1 MCVSPT
7 DEALLHFL
15 PLCLVEISSFE
26 ADIAFLAE
34 RHDPDTRGWLFA
46 DINSWFHAPGDSRAY
61 VLLGDAGVGKSVIA
75 GALAKRAQDDGYLGA
90 VYFCSHNDET
100 RNDPRNL
107 LGTIACQ
114 LCKCNVQYSNIV
126 GGEGGIRMTLA
137 NSKLSIPGL
146 FTKLLQEPLGKC
158 TPCEQRKLVIID
170 ALDETEYKSREDF
183 LDLVM
188 HRFPRL
194 PEWLL
199 FFITSRPENTV
210 QVTLKNYNPCVKI
223 CVGYGKHLDDYQQ
236 HEQDIKRFLA
246 KRVDFSRLSY
256 SVEDVTRKC
265 NGLFLCAFLMVK
277 VLNNLACSGNSGELN
292 ELFPGDID
300 DFFHVNFK
308 RICDKVGEDLFRTLF
323 GCVAASP
330 SPLPR
335 SFISF
340 LLKREKSNLDEQE
353 VIDIVS
359 IFLVHRASDLTF
371 TFLHNL
377 IPSWLTDRNKA
388 RRFFVDISVARE
400 YLKKIVLEFLPSSV
414 INVSSGKHSS
424 TETDLLDYVWHV
436 GVRLLCKCDDRD
448 SMKIAHNVLTNYQFI
463 QKRIQKS
470 RIGVYSVIADIKLSA
485 GCQNLSDTEK
495 ETLQGVCRAL
505 ERNIHTLLEC
515 PHLLPSCLRM
525 ASKAVKLNITIPDG
539 VSTTWMEWR
548 WLPFPVPKATRG
560 NKVTSCFAFS
570 PDRKLLAEVK
580 DGFISL
586 YNSGSLERLVGPVGA
601 KELADVKRLAFS
613 SCGNFVFFGKI
624 DRAFSVERGDIETYF
639 PLQTVGLPCEWC
651 SFTLDRRHIV
661 VKLKEF
667 LTPTCWLCLLNHLCL
682 WAKLEI
688 AQSREREPLC
698 QCFPHKLKVTRKH
711 PQLEAHQGSRITA
724 MRALLNLLGEMK
736 CKEWCSLLEKVQLN
750 RGDGTFLVSDCGR
763 CKTAEGYEALTL
775 EQVRQFVIDHYFEI
789 FKYQVLDIQ
798 TGKPVLDLASSFG
811 EEVSPFIH
819 FCHLGT
825 AFEICGT
832 LFTGIGKALS
842 LPSIALLSTICHHL
856 LFRESRL
863 LTRYLFTKF
872 SLRRYLSFSFRPTLR
887 TNWQTPGLD
896 GKVNFRVDKGSVFRH
911 DLESAV
917 SQGECVNYFSVD
929 DNVVL
934 YMRDRFVL
942 CALCLQ
948 TGTTS
953 VLYTFNNAHQF
964 ELFTSGELRGDS
976 LKEIEKAL
984 ALSTYTFTDISNG
997 DTHEAIEKASVL
1009 STLSSTIASELENLP
1024 DEGKKEFFSDSIPC
1038 FSPGGVWV
1046 AKPAVG
1052 YDEGTVYLFRGRQD
1066 EQQHSNNPE
1075 YVIKEVAQFG
1085 FTNDLSFFVY
1095 LSVHNSLH
1103 ALYLQ
1108 SGTILQSISGVSPL
1122 SFIAEGQVGF
1132 HFLANDECK
1141 TLFLKDFP
1149 CEFLQHF
1156 LFPPVEKPTQANF
1169 VSDDTFLV
1177 LRVNSSVMSFH
1188 ATGNGCTNTWFS
1200 AEGFLDFGSL
1210 GSWQVEKCAFSSDG
1224 KLIAAHHGTMITLH
1238 DTIGQDCCRF
1248 VCSVFEADYEFSVLQ
1263 LTFSANSAFLLFCIR
1278 NGPFFVWDVKKLETL
1293 ASFDPPVVSEDF
1305 CCCITEDNRV
1315 VLCNELYIEIWDTTT
1330 SPWYLLTRLAI
1341 GLLYSAADKITY
1353 CTVSPKNNLLACCI
1367 VDRILLYSLDC
1378 PTNQPVLK
1386 LPRAHLGKIEF
1397 CRFLKENR
1405 YIISYGIDGALFLWD
1420 LLERTAISFIR
1431 ILLERGNITCMTVS
1445 PKEDKVVGCTSFGR
1459 FFEVKLCG
1467 LKSEIPSFQLQPEK
1481 IRREQN
1487 VSTISGAVCSG
1498 VEQIAEETD
1507 TSKLVEEMDF
1517 MCPSDRSEDSDG
1529 DGDESENSG
1538 ADQESRE
1545 TLKASEEPQ
1554 AGHR

>member
-1 MCVSPT
+1 MTSMKHRTEITWTLSQCLIIRVPPT
-7 DEALLHFL
+7 DEALLCFL
-15 PLCLVEISSFE
+15 PFCLVEISNFE
-26 ADIAFLAE
+26 ADIAFFVE
-34 RHDPDTRGWLFA
+34 RHDADTRDWLFES
-46 DINSWFHAPGDSRAY
+46 INKWFHAPCDSRAY

-75 GALAKRAQDDGYLGA
+75 GALAKRAKDDGYLGA
-90 VYFCSHNDET
+90 AYFCRHNDET

-137 NSKLSIPGL
+137 NSKLSGIPGL

-236 HEQDIKRFLA
+236 HEQDIERFLA

-256 SVEDVTRKC
+256 SVEDVTKKC
-265 NGLFLCAFLMVK
+265 NGLFLYAFYMVE

-300 DFFHVNFK
+300 YFFHVNFK
-308 RICDKVGEDLFRTLF
+308 RICDKVGADLFRTLF

-330 SPLPR
+330 SPLPW

-340 LLKREKSNLDEQE
+340 LLKREKSKLDEQE

-424 TETDLLDYVWHV
+424 IETDLLDYVWHV

-448 SMKIAHNVLTNYQFI
+448 SMKIAHNFLTSYQFI

-470 RIGVYSVIADIKLSA
+470 RIGVYSVIADLKLSA

-586 YNSGSLERLVGPVGA
+586 YNSGSLKRLFGPVEA

-624 DRAFSVERGDIETYF
+624 DRAFSVERGGIETYF
-639 PLQTVGLPCEWC
+639 PLQTVDLPCEWC

-661 VKLKEF
+661 VKFKEF

-711 PQLEAHQGSRITA
+711 PQLEAHPGSRITA
-724 MRALLNLLGEMK
+724 MRPLLNLLGEMK

-750 RGDGTFLVSDCGR
+750 RGDGTFLVSDCES
-763 CKTAEGYEALTL
+763 CKTAKDYEALTL
-775 EQVRQFVIDHYFEI
+775 EEVRQFVIYHYSEI
-789 FKYQVLDIQ
+789 FKYQVLDRQ

-872 SLRRYLSFSFRPTLR
+872 SRYLSFSLRPTLIN
-887 TNWQTPGLD
+887 NWQTPGPD

-917 SQGECVNYFSVD
+917 SQGECLNYFPVD

-953 VLYTFNNAHQF
+953 VLYTFNKALQF
-964 ELFTSGELRGDS
+964 ELFTSGLLRGDS
-976 LKEIEKAL
+976 LEEIEKAL
-984 ALSTYTFTDISNG
+984 ALSTYTFTDLSNG

-1085 FTNDLSFFVY
+1085 FTNDLLFFVY

-1108 SGTILQSISGVSPL
+1108 SGTILQSISGVSSL
-1122 SFIAEGQVGF
+1122 SFIAKGQVGF
-1132 HFLANDECK
+1132 HFLVNDECK

-1156 LFPPVEKPTQANF
+1156 LVPPVEKPTQANF
-1169 VSDDTFLV
+1169 VSDDIFLV
-1177 LRVNSSVMSFH
+1177 LCEDSSVMSFH
-1188 ATGNGCTNTWFS
+1188 ATGNRCTNI
-1200 AEGFLDFGSL
+1200 GSL

-1224 KLIAAHHGTMITLH
+1224 KLIAAHHGTVITLH

-1248 VCSVFEADYEFSVLQ
+1248 VCSVFEADYELSVLQ
-1263 LTFSANSAFLLFCIR
+1263 LTFSVNSAFLLFCIR
-1278 NGPFFVWDVKKLETL
+1278 SGFFYLWDVEKREML

-1305 CCCITEDNRV
+1305 CCCVTEDYKV
-1315 VLCNELYIEIWDTTT
+1315 LLCNELYIEIWDLAT
-1330 SPWYLLTRLAI
+1330 SASYPSSRLAI
-1341 GLLYSAADKITY
+1341 DVLYSEDDKITY
-1353 CTVSPKNNLLACCI
+1353 CTLSRNNDLLACCV
-1367 VDRILLYSLDC
+1367 VDRILVFLFNA
-1378 PTNQPVLK
+1378 PTNQPVVK

-1397 CRFLKENR
+1397 CRFLKGNR
-1405 YIISYGIDGALFLWD
+1405 YIISYGIDGAVLLWD
-1420 LLERTAISFIR
+1420 LREGTAISFIR
-1431 ILLERGNITCMTVS
+1431 MPQERENITFMTVS
-1445 PKEDKVVGCTSFGR
+1445 PKEDKAVGCTSFGQ
-1459 FFEVKLCG
+1459 FFSVKLFG
-1467 LKSEIPSFQLQPEK
+1467 LKSEMLSFQLKPQGMMK
-1481 IRREQN
+1481 RHN
-1487 VSTISGAVCSG
+1487 ASTLTGAACSN

-1507 TSKLVEEMDF
+1507 TSKVLEEMYY
-1517 MCPSDRSEDSDG
+1517 MCLSDHSEDS
-1529 DGDESENSG
+1529 DGDESENSET
-1538 ADQESRE
+1538 DQ
-1545 TLKASEEPQ
+1545 
-1554 AGHR
+1554 

>member
-1 MCVSPT
+1 MC
-7 DEALLHFL
+7 FL
-15 PLCLVEISSFE
+15 PFCLVEISNFE
-26 ADIAFLAE
+26 ADIAFFVE
-34 RHDPDTRGWLFA
+34 RHDADTRDWLFES
-46 DINSWFHAPGDSRAY
+46 INKWFHAPCDSRAY

-75 GALAKRAQDDGYLGA
+75 GALAKRAQDAGYLGA
-90 VYFCSHNDET
+90 AFFCRHNDET
-100 RNDPRNL
+100 RNDPRCL

-114 LCKCNVQYSNIV
+114 LCKCSVQYSNIV
-126 GGEGGIRMTLA
+126 GGEGGVRMTLA
-137 NSKLSIPGL
+137 NSKLSIGGL

-158 TPCEQRKLVIID
+158 TPCERRKLVIID
-170 ALDETEYKSREDF
+170 ALDETEYKSRDDF

-194 PEWLL
+194 PKWLL
-199 FFITSRPENTV
+199 FFITSRPEDTV
-210 QVTLKNYNPCVKI
+210 QFTLKNYNPCVKI
-223 CVGYGKHLDDYQQ
+223 CAGYGKHLNVYQQ
-236 HEQDIKRFLA
+236 HEQDIKRFLE
-246 KRVDFSRLSY
+246 KRVDFSYLPCT
-256 SVEDVTRKC
+256 VEIVTKKC
-265 NGLFLCAFLMVK
+265 SGLFLYAFYMVE
-277 VLNNLACSGNSGELN
+277 VLNNLACSGNIGELT

-300 DFFHVNFK
+300 DFFNVNFK
-308 RICDKVGEDLFRTLF
+308 RIFDKVGADLFRTLF

-340 LLKREKSNLDEQE
+340 LLKREKSNLNEQE
-353 VIDIVS
+353 VIDTVS
-359 IFLVHRASDLTF
+359 IFLVHRAFDLTF

-388 RRFFVDISVARE
+388 RRFFVDITVARE

-424 TETDLLDYVWHV
+424 IETDLLDYVWHV

-448 SMKIAHNVLTNYQFI
+448 SMKIAHNFLTSYQFI

-470 RIGVYSVIADIKLSA
+470 RIGLYSLIGDLKLSA
-485 GCQNLSDTEK
+485 GCENLSDTEK

-515 PHLLPSCLRM
+515 PHLLPSCLQM
-525 ASKAVKLNITIPDG
+525 ASKAVKLNMTIPDG
-539 VSTTWMEWR
+539 VSTTWMEWS
-548 WLPFPVPKATRG
+548 WLPFPAPKATR
-560 NKVTSCFAFS
+560 NKVRSCFAFS

-580 DGFISL
+580 GGFITL
-586 YNSGSLERLVGPVGA
+586 YNSGSLKRLFGPFKA
-601 KELADVKRLAFS
+601 TELEDVKRLAFS

-624 DRAFSVERGDIETYF
+624 DRAFSVERGGIETYF
-639 PLQTVGLPCEWC
+639 PLQTVHVSCEWC
-651 SFTLDRRHIV
+651 SFTLDRQHIV
-661 VKLKEF
+661 VKFKEF
-667 LTPTCWLCLLNHLCL
+667 LTPTCWFCLLNHLCL

-688 AQSREREPLC
+688 ERSGKRDPLC
-698 QCFPHKLKVTRKH
+698 RCFPHKLKVTRKH
-711 PQLEAHQGSRITA
+711 PQLEAHPGSRITA
-724 MRALLNLLGEMK
+724 MRPLLNLLGEMK

-750 RGDGTFLVSDCGR
+750 RGDGTFLVSDCES
-763 CKTAEGYEALTL
+763 CKTAKDYEALTL
-775 EQVRQFVIDHYFEI
+775 EEVRQFVIYHYSEI
-789 FKYQVLDIQ
+789 FKYQVLDGQ

-863 LTRYLFTKF
+863 LTRHLSTKF
-872 SLRRYLSFSFRPTLR
+872 FLRRYLSFSLRPTPR
-887 TNWQTPGLD
+887 YNWQRPDPD
-896 GKVNFRVDKGSVFRH
+896 GKVSFRVDKGSVFRH

-917 SQGECVNYFSVD
+917 SQVECLCYVSVD
-929 DNVVL
+929 DDVVL

-953 VLYTFNNAHQF
+953 VLYTFSKVHQF
-964 ELFTSGELRGDS
+964 EYFTSGLFRDDDDS
-976 LKEIEKAL
+976 LEEIEKAL
-984 ALSTYTFTDISNG
+984 ALSTYTFTDLSNG
-997 DTHEAIEKASVL
+997 DTHEAIEMASVL

-1024 DEGKKEFFSDSIPC
+1024 YEGKKEFFSDSIPC

-1085 FTNDLSFFVY
+1085 FTNDLLFFVY

-1132 HFLANDECK
+1132 HFLVNDECK

-1169 VSDDTFLV
+1169 VSDDIFLV

-1188 ATGNGCTNTWFS
+1188 ATGSGCTNTWFS

-1238 DTIGQDCCRF
+1238 NTIGQDCCRF

-1278 NGPFFVWDVKKLETL
+1278 SGFFFLWDVEKRTML
-1293 ASFDPPVVSEDF
+1293 ASFDPPVASEDF
-1305 CCCITEDNRV
+1305 CCCITEDYRV
-1315 VLCNELYIEIWDTTT
+1315 LLCTELYIEIWDLATNA
-1330 SPWYLLTRLAI
+1330 SYPSTRLAI
-1341 GLLYSAADKITY
+1341 DVLYSEDDKITY
-1353 CTVSPKNNLLACCI
+1353 CTLSRNNDLLACCV
-1367 VDRILLYSLDC
+1367 VDRILVFLFNV
-1378 PTNQPVLK
+1378 PNNQPVVK

-1397 CRFLKENR
+1397 CRFLKGNR
-1405 YIISYGIDGALFLWD
+1405 YIISYGIDGAVLLWD

-1431 ILLERGNITCMTVS
+1431 MPQERENITFMTVS
-1445 PKEDKVVGCTSFGR
+1445 PKEDKVVGFTSFGR
-1459 FFEVKLCG
+1459 FFGVKLFG
-1467 LKSEIPSFQLQPEK
+1467 LKSEMPSFQTKPQGM
-1481 IRREQN
+1481 IRGHN
-1487 VSTISGAVCSG
+1487 ASTFTGAVCSY

-1517 MCPSDRSEDSDG
+1517 MCPSDHSEDS

-1538 ADQESRE
+1538 ADQ
-1545 TLKASEEPQ
+1545 
-1554 AGHR
+1554 